1 VRDVSEH
8 FGVEPEDLRVLFEVL
23 FDLRRD
29 INRVLWLLEGE
40 EDEEEDA

>member
-1 VRDVSEH
+1 
-8 FGVEPEDLRVLFEVL
+8 VEPEDMRVLFEVL

-29 INRVLWLLEGE
+29 IERVLWLLEGE